1 MNPSSAKVLHRA
13 SGDAMKNKKVLII
26 DDQKDFGY
34 LMEAFFSKKGSKVFV
49 AYTISEGLRVLHEQ
63 SPDFTFLDNNM
74 PDGFGWSKTD
84 FILANYPETKLIL
97 ISAMEVPKI
106 ASTSYRILHK
116 SSLKYELNR
125 MFP

>member
-1 MNPSSAKVLHRA
+1 MNPTSPKVLHRA
-13 SGDAMKNKKVLII
+13 AGDAMKNKKVLII
-26 DDQKDFGY
+26 DDQKDFGL
-34 LMEAFFSKKGSKVFV
+34 LMEEFFTKRGSKVSV
-49 AYTISEGLRVLHEQ
+49 AYTISEGLRALHEQ

-84 FILANYPETKLIL
+84 FILANYPDTKLIL

-116 SSLKYELNR
+116 SFLKDELNK

>member
-1 MNPSSAKVLHRA
+1 MNPSSPTVLKRTA
-13 SGDAMKNKKVLII
+13 GDAMKNKKVLVI
-26 DDQKDFGY
+26 DDQKDFGF
-34 LMEAFFSKKGSKVFV
+34 LMESFFSKKGCKVFV

-63 SPDFTFLDNNM
+63 APDFTFLDNNM

-84 FILANYPETKLIL
+84 FIVANYPETKLIL
-97 ISAMEVPKI
+97 ISAMEVPKA

-116 SSLKYELNR
+116 SLLKDELNK

>member
-1 MNPSSAKVLHRA
+1 MNPTSPKVLHRA
-13 SGDAMKNKKVLII
+13 AGDMMKNKKVLII
-26 DDQKDFGY
+26 DDQKDFGL
-34 LMEAFFSKKGSKVFV
+34 LMKAFFSKKGSEVFV

-97 ISAMEVPKI
+97 ISAMDVPKI

-116 SSLKYELNR
+116 SSLKDELNR